1 MKQTR
6 WKAPPKYGGA
16 MGNKRMLRCFS
27 EMAYGLAAIAAAKYP
42 DAARKLER
50 MGDTLSL
57 NAETASRKANIQAL
71 TSSIFD
77 DFIFLRDSIIES
89 SSATTVDTALFEL
102 NADVTAMN
110 KFLEENIT
118 ASPLDEF
125 TDRRVAKF
133 ISKKESVK
141 SVCRMAEK
149 SLTSAQKKREGLSLD
164 VESVVTQRRVAMRM
178 QQLDSTIATQTDAV
192 VALSSIVDK
201 LELLT
206 DYAKM
211 SPALAKDI
219 NRKIRLKPLGD
230 IFYQP
235 VKSKAERDKLNAEL
249 YYIIKNIKATLGE
262 EETWSDT
269 LYGRKPDDEA
279 EQVILEVKTNKTKV
293 QKPKTTSEQE
303 VSPIKKSINLLE
315 EQDNV

>member
-16 MGNKRMLRCFS
+16 MSNKRMLKYFS
-27 EMAYGLAAIAAAKYP
+27 EMAYGLAALATAKYP

-77 DFIFLRDSIIES
+77 DFIFLRDSIIENG
-89 SSATTVDTALFEL
+89 SATTVDKVLLEL
-102 NADVTAMN
+102 TADVTAMN

-133 ISKKESVK
+133 ISKKEGVK

-149 SLTSAQKKREGLSLD
+149 SLTSAQKKREGLSED
-164 VESVVTQRRVAMRM
+164 AESVVTQRRVAMRM
-178 QQLDSTIATQTDAV
+178 QQLESTIATQTDAV

-249 YYIIKNIKATLGE
+249 YYIIRNIKISLGE
-262 EETWSDT
+262 EVTWDDT
-269 LYGRKPDDEA
+269 LFGRKPEEEA
-279 EQVILEVKTNKTKV
+279 NKVTTEVKTNKTKV
-293 QKPKTTSEQE
+293 QKPKTTSAQE
-303 VSPIKKSINLLE
+303 ENPIKNL
-315 EQDNV
+315 

>member
-16 MGNKRMLRCFS
+16 MSNKRMLKCFS
-27 EMAYGLAAIAAAKYP
+27 EMAYGLAAIATAKYP

-57 NAETASRKANIQAL
+57 NAETASGKANIQAL
-71 TSSIFD
+71 ISSIFD
-77 DFIFLRDSIIES
+77 DFIFLRDSIIENS
-89 SSATTVDTALFEL
+89 SVATVDKALLEL
-102 NADVTAMN
+102 SADVTAMN

-118 ASPLDEF
+118 ASPLEEV

-133 ISKKESVK
+133 ISKKEGVK

-149 SLTSAQKKREGLSLD
+149 SLTSAQKKREGLSSD

-211 SPALAKDI
+211 SPALAKSI

-249 YYIIKNIKATLGE
+249 YYIIRNIKISLGE
-262 EETWSDT
+262 EVTWDDT
-269 LYGRKPDDEA
+269 LFGRNPDAET
-279 EQVILEVKTNKTKV
+279 EQVIPEVKTDKTKA
-293 QKPKTTSEQE
+293 QKPKTTSAQE
-303 VSPIKKSINLLE
+303 VSTIKKSKNILE

>member
-16 MGNKRMLRCFS
+16 MSNKRMLKYFS

-57 NAETASRKANIQAL
+57 NAETASKKANIQAL

-89 SSATTVDTALFEL
+89 NSATTIDTALFEL
-102 NADVTAMN
+102 SADVTAMN

-133 ISKKESVK
+133 ISKKEGVK

-149 SLTSAQKKREGLSLD
+149 SLTSAQRKREGLSAD
-164 VESVVTQRRVAMRM
+164 AESVVTQRRVAMRM

-249 YYIIKNIKATLGE
+249 YYIIKNIKVTLGE

-269 LYGRKPDDEA
+269 LYGRKPVE
-279 EQVILEVKTNKTKV
+279 ETKQVIPEVKMDKKKA
-293 QKPKTTSEQE
+293 QKPKTTFAQE
-303 VSPIKKSINLLE
+303 VTPIKKSITILE

>member
-16 MGNKRMLRCFS
+16 MSNKRMLKYFS

-57 NAETASRKANIQAL
+57 NAETASKKANIQAL

-89 SSATTVDTALFEL
+89 SSAATVDTALFEL
-102 NADVTAMN
+102 SADVTAMN

-133 ISKKESVK
+133 ITKKEGVK

-149 SLTSAQKKREGLSLD
+149 SLTSAQRKREGLSTD

-206 DYAKM
+206 YYAKM

-249 YYIIKNIKATLGE
+249 YYIIKNIKVTLGE

-269 LYGRKPDDEA
+269 LYGRKPVE
-279 EQVILEVKTNKTKV
+279 ETKQVIPEAKADKKKA
-293 QKPKTTSEQE
+293 QKPKTTFAQE
-303 VSPIKKSINLLE
+303 VTPIKKSITILE

>member
-16 MGNKRMLRCFS
+16 MGNKRILMYFS

-77 DFIFLRDSIIES
+77 DFIFLRDSILEKGS
-89 SSATTVDTALFEL
+89 VATVDTALLEL
-102 NADVTAMN
+102 SADVTAMN

-133 ISKKESVK
+133 ISKKEGVK

-149 SLTSAQKKREGLSLD
+149 SLTSAQKKREELSLD
-164 VESVVTQRRVAMRM
+164 VERVVTQRRIEMRM
-178 QQLDSTIATQTDAV
+178 RQLDSTIATQTDAV
-192 VALSSIVDK
+192 VTLSSIVDK

-211 SPALAKDI
+211 SPALVKDI

-235 VKSKAERDKLNAEL
+235 VKSKVERDKLNAEL
-249 YYIIKNIKATLGE
+249 YYIIKNIKVTLGE

-269 LYGRKPDDEA
+269 LYGRKPDEEA
-279 EQVILEVKTNKTKV
+279 EQVNPEVKTEKTKV
-293 QKPKTTSEQE
+293 QKSKTISEQE
-303 VSPIKKSINLLE
+303 VNPIIKLKNILE

>member
-27 EMAYGLAAIAAAKYP
+27 EMAYGLAAIATAKYP

-77 DFIFLRDSIIES
+77 DFIFLRDSIIENGS
-89 SSATTVDTALFEL
+89 TATVDKALLEL
-102 NADVTAMN
+102 SADVTAMN

-133 ISKKESVK
+133 ISKKEGVK
-141 SVCRMAEK
+141 SACRMAEK
-149 SLTSAQKKREGLSLD
+149 SLTSAQKKREGLSSD

-211 SPALAKDI
+211 SPALAKEI
-219 NRKIRLKPLGD
+219 NRKIKLKPLGD

-235 VKSKAERDKLNAEL
+235 VKSKAERDRLNSEL

-262 EETWSDT
+262 KETWSDT
-269 LYGRKPDDEA
+269 LYGRKTDDEA
-279 EQVILEVKTNKTKV
+279 EQVIPEVKTNKTKV

>member
-16 MGNKRMLRCFS
+16 MSNKRMLKYFS
-27 EMAYGLAAIAAAKYP
+27 EMAYGLAAIAAAKYS
-42 DAARKLER
+42 DTARKLER

-77 DFIFLRDSIIES
+77 DFIFLRDSIIEGGS
-89 SSATTVDTALFEL
+89 ETTVSTALSEL
-102 NADVTAMN
+102 SADITAMN

-133 ISKKESVK
+133 ISKKEGVK
-141 SVCRMAEK
+141 SVCRIAEK
-149 SLTSAQKKREGLSLD
+149 SLTSAQKKREGLSSD

-211 SPALAKDI
+211 SPTLAKDI

-235 VKSKAERDKLNAEL
+235 IKSKAERDKLNDEL
-249 YYIIKNIKATLGE
+249 YYIIKNIKVTLGE
-262 EETWSDT
+262 EETRNDV
-269 LYGRKPDDEA
+269 LYGRKPDE
-279 EQVILEVKTNKTKV
+279 ETKQVIPEPQTDKKKA
-293 QKPKTTSEQE
+293 QKPKTTSAQE
-303 VSPIKKSINLLE
+303 ENPIKKSINILE

>member
-16 MGNKRMLRCFS
+16 MSNKRMLKYFS

-50 MGDTLSL
+50 MGDTLSV
-57 NAETASRKANIQAL
+57 NAEMASRKANIQAL

-77 DFIFLRDSIIES
+77 DFIFLRDSIIEN
-89 SSATTVDTALFEL
+89 SSATTVDTALLEL
-102 NADVTAMN
+102 SADVTAMN

-133 ISKKESVK
+133 ISKKEGVK

-149 SLTSAQKKREGLSLD
+149 SLTSAQKKREGLSSD

-192 VALSSIVDK
+192 VALSSIMDK

-219 NRKIRLKPLGD
+219 NRKIRLKALGD

-235 VKSKAERDKLNAEL
+235 VKSKAERDKLNSEL
-249 YYIIKNIKATLGE
+249 FYIIKNIGISLTE
-262 EETWSDT
+262 EVTWSDT
-269 LYGRKPDDEA
+269 LYGRKPEEA
-279 EQVILEVKTNKTKV
+279 TEQATSEVKKNKTKV
-293 QKPKTTSEQE
+293 QKPKTTSAQE
-303 VSPIKKSINLLE
+303 EKPIKKSITILE

>member
-16 MGNKRMLRCFS
+16 MSNKRMLKYFS

-57 NAETASRKANIQAL
+57 NAETASKKANIQAL

-89 SSATTVDTALFEL
+89 SSAATVDTALFEL
-102 NADVTAMN
+102 SADVTAMN

-118 ASPLDEF
+118 ASQLDEF

-133 ISKKESVK
+133 ITKKEGVK

-149 SLTSAQKKREGLSLD
+149 SLTSAQRKREGLSTD

-206 DYAKM
+206 YYAKM

-249 YYIIKNIKATLGE
+249 YYIIKNIKVTLGE

-269 LYGRKPDDEA
+269 LYGRKPVE
-279 EQVILEVKTNKTKV
+279 ETKQVIPEAKADKKKA
-293 QKPKTTSEQE
+293 QKPKTTFAQE
-303 VSPIKKSINLLE
+303 VTPIKKSITILE

>member
-16 MGNKRMLRCFS
+16 MSNKRTLKYFS
-27 EMAYGLAAIAAAKYP
+27 EMAYGLAALATAKYP

-77 DFIFLRDSIIES
+77 DFIFLRDSIAES
-89 SSATTVDTALFEL
+89 SSTATVDKALLEL
-102 NADVTAMN
+102 SADVTAMN

-133 ISKKESVK
+133 ISKKEGVK

-149 SLTSAQKKREGLSLD
+149 SLTSAQKKREGLNSD

-249 YYIIKNIKATLGE
+249 YYIIRNIKISLGE
-262 EETWSDT
+262 EVTWGDT
-269 LYGRKPDDEA
+269 LFGRKPEEEA
-279 EQVILEVKTNKTKV
+279 SQVTPEVKTNKRKV
-293 QKPKTTSEQE
+293 QKPKTTSAQK
-303 VSPIKKSINLLE
+303 VSTIKKFLNILE
-315 EQDNV
+315 DQDNV

>member
-27 EMAYGLAAIAAAKYP
+27 EMAYGLAAIATAKYP

-89 SSATTVDTALFEL
+89 SSATTVDTALLEL
-102 NADVTAMN
+102 SADVTAMN

-125 TDRRVAKF
+125 MDRRVAKF
-133 ISKKESVK
+133 ISKKEGVK

-149 SLTSAQKKREGLSLD
+149 SLTSAQKKREGLSSD

-235 VKSKAERDKLNAEL
+235 VKSKAERDKLNFEL
-249 YYIIKNIKATLGE
+249 YYIIKNIKISFGE
-262 EETWSDT
+262 ESNWNDT
-269 LYGRKPDDEA
+269 LYGRNSDEEA
-279 EQVILEVKTNKTKV
+279 EPVVAETKTKKAKTRKSKKIPHKKSKTN
-293 QKPKTTSEQE
+293 
-303 VSPIKKSINLLE
+303 KKSINLLE

>member
-1 MKQTR
+1 MRQIH
-6 WKAPPKYGGA
+6 WKTPPKFGGA
-16 MGNKRMLRCFS
+16 MSNKRMLRCFS
-27 EMAYGLAAIAAAKYP
+27 EMAYGLAAIATAKYP

-77 DFIFLRDSIIES
+77 DFIFLRDSIIENG
-89 SSATTVDTALFEL
+89 SAATVDTALLEL
-102 NADVTAMN
+102 SADVTAMN

-133 ISKKESVK
+133 ISKKEGVK

-149 SLTSAQKKREGLSLD
+149 SLTSAQKKREGLSSD

-211 SPALAKDI
+211 SPALAKEI

-235 VKSKAERDKLNAEL
+235 VKSKAERDRLNSEL
-249 YYIIKNIKATLGE
+249 YYIIKNIKTSLGE

-279 EQVILEVKTNKTKV
+279 EQVIPEVRTNKTKV
-293 QKPKTTSEQE
+293 QKPQMTSAQE
-303 VSPIKKSINLLE
+303 VNPIKKSINLLE

>member
-16 MGNKRMLRCFS
+16 MSNKRMLKYFS

-57 NAETASRKANIQAL
+57 NAETASKKANIQAL

-89 SSATTVDTALFEL
+89 SSAAMVDTALFEL
-102 NADVTAMN
+102 SADVTAMN

-133 ISKKESVK
+133 ITKKEGVK

-149 SLTSAQKKREGLSLD
+149 SLTSAQRKREGLSTD

-206 DYAKM
+206 YYAKM

-249 YYIIKNIKATLGE
+249 YYIIKNIKVTLGE

-269 LYGRKPDDEA
+269 LYGRKPVE
-279 EQVILEVKTNKTKV
+279 ETKQVIPEAKADKKKA
-293 QKPKTTSEQE
+293 QKPKTTFAQE
-303 VSPIKKSINLLE
+303 VTPIKKSITILE

>member
-6 WKAPPKYGGA
+6 WKAPPRYGGA

-27 EMAYGLAAIAAAKYP
+27 EMAYGLAAIATAKYP
-42 DAARKLER
+42 DVARKLER

-57 NAETASRKANIQAL
+57 NAETASGKANIQAL

-77 DFIFLRDSIIES
+77 DFIFLRDSIIENG
-89 SSATTVDTALFEL
+89 SAATVDKALLEL
-102 NADVTAMN
+102 NADVTTMN

-133 ISKKESVK
+133 ISKKEGVK

-149 SLTSAQKKREGLSLD
+149 SLTSAQKKREGLRSD
-164 VESVVTQRRVAMRM
+164 VESVVTQKRVAMRM

-211 SPALAKDI
+211 SPALAKTI
-219 NRKIRLKPLGD
+219 NRKVRLKPLGD

-249 YYIIKNIKATLGE
+249 YYIIRNIKISLGE
-262 EETWSDT
+262 EVTWDDT
-269 LYGRKPDDEA
+269 LFGRKLEEEANQVTPD
-279 EQVILEVKTNKTKV
+279 VKTKKTKV
-293 QKPKTTSEQE
+293 QKPKTTSAQE
-303 VSPIKKSINLLE
+303 ENPIKKSINLLE